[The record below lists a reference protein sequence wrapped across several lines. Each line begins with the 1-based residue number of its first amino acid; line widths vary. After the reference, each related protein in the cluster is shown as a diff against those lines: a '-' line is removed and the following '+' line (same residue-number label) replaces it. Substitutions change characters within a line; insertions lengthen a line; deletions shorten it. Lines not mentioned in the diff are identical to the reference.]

1 MLKKKIYIIV
11 NHGGPA
17 WWTHQTVLEL
27 SCSRK
32 NTDKHCI
39 ALHYWCNCLIF
50 KIKAS
55 LLSICRIYSVELN
68 LSRWKPCQ
76 CKKNLLLF
84 CQCYEKFLFSFF
96 IAVNVFFFNC
106 LHCDHD
112 QGRWRARLTVSQ
124 FYELLVQK
132 IIKGFKMYL
141 KTISQIQLFYTI
153 LKKDTTIVT
162 TIINAGKREK
172 VW

>member
-1 MLKKKIYIIV
+1 MVDPPNRTGTLMLEK
-11 NHGGPA
+11 P
-17 WWTHQTVLEL
+17 
-27 SCSRK
+27 
-32 NTDKHCI
+32 TDKHCI